1 MGVVGAA
8 SLALAGVETNSSV
21 ITDALQVTANRP
33 RLTLVVLAAVVHT
46 HLWNRH
52 TIAHVRNGVA
62 MVVLQI
68 MFK

>member
-1 MGVVGAA
+1 MMGVVGAA

-52 TIAHVRNGVA
+52 MHSFTY
-62 MVVLQI
+62 LT
-68 MFK
+68 

>member
-21 ITDALQVTANRP
+21 ITDTLQVTANRP
-33 RLTLVVLAAVVHT
+33 RLTLVVLAAVVHA

-52 TIAHVRNGVA
+52 MHSFTY
-62 MVVLQI
+62 LP
-68 MFK
+68 